1 MIFTR
6 FPQDFPDGNLL
17 LWFHL
22 YFYENVG
29 ILSLSSFAESC
40 SVVEDYIDIH
50 PSPIDDNEVEP
61 DETFIDY
68 SYEEEEEGEEGA
80 KVEHSVTTEHIDEAD
95 EEEVEESS
103 SFIPDNEEEEEEGNT
118 LHEIDSNIVF
128 ENLPRGLAA
137 NDSNVPKGP
146 YVHVGRSRKSES
158 KSSSASVVGTQSDLN
173 EETQPSSKTTV
184 HTCSLFTYLCVI
196 IVTFRFIHLD
206 PVR

>member
-1 MIFTR
+1 MF
-6 FPQDFPDGNLL
+6 
-17 LWFHL
+17 
-22 YFYENVG
+22 
-29 ILSLSSFAESC
+29 LSIPESC

-103 SFIPDNEEEEEEGNT
+103 SFIPDNEEEESENT
-118 LHEIDSNIVF
+118 VHEQEIDHNLILENLLNGLATNDSNI
-128 ENLPRGLAA
+128 
-137 NDSNVPKGP
+137 PKGP

-158 KSSSASVVGTQSDLN
+158 KSSSQSVVGSQSDLN
-173 EETQPSSKTTV
+173 EESQPSSQTTV
-184 HTCSLFTYLCVI
+184 HSFSLFTQLCVI
-196 IVTFRFIHLD
+196 IVTFSFIHLD